1 VLIPLCG
8 KSLDLAHL
16 ARQKHAVSQVVGVEG
31 IPKAIH
37 EFSHEHPDLNLHQLQ
52 ESSSSSSSGKFIQYV
67 GTNIVIL
74 NGDLFDLDETVTNG
88 RFDAIFD
95 RGSLVAI
102 QPTLR
107 EQYINIMRQLLA
119 PGGRILLSV
128 FERRSGTDEDR
139 TGPPFSV
146 SESDMHQLY
155 GTQSW
160 VESVTLLDDN
170 GEPNRTAGT
179 AMKGRYF
186 LIQAKG

>member
-1 VLIPLCG
+1 M
-8 KSLDLAHL
+8 
-16 ARQKHAVSQVVGVEG
+16 EG

-37 EFSHEHPDLNLHQLQ
+37 EFSQEHPDLNLRQLK
-52 ESSSSSSSGKFIQYV
+52 ESSLSSSSKFIQYV

-74 NGDLFDLDETVTNG
+74 NGDLFELDETVTNG

-107 EQYINIMRQLLA
+107 DQYITIMGRLIA
-119 PGGRILLSV
+119 PAGRILLSV

-146 SESDMHQLY
+146 SEADVHQLY

-160 VESVTLLDDN
+160 VESITLLDDN
-170 GEPNRTAGT
+170 GEPNRTTGT
-179 AMKGRYF
+179 TMKGRYF
-186 LIQAKG
+186 LIQAKE